1 MEQLASLL
9 LHSRTQAHSFHLGV
23 KGIGSHSAHLA
34 LQNYYD
40 SIGGLIDGLVEAY
53 QGQYG
58 LIKLQPV
65 SGLDANNDI
74 KNIITYFDK
83 LCQAVAKLRKEEK
96 LQMSWLQ
103 NDIDTVVTLLYSTK
117 YKLINHQ

>member
-9 LHSRTQAHSFHLGV
+9 LHSRTQAHSFHVGV
-23 KGIGSHSAHLA
+23 KGVGALSAHLA
-34 LQNYYD
+34 LGHYYD
-40 SIGGLIDGLVEAY
+40 TIGAIVDGLVEAY

-58 LIKLQPV
+58 LIKLQAV
-65 SGLDANNDI
+65 SGLDTNNDI
-74 KNIITYFDK
+74 KNIIAYFVK
-83 LCQAVAKLRKEEK
+83 LIAAVEKLRQEKK

-117 YKLINHQ
+117 YKLENLQ

>member
-9 LHSRTQAHSFHLGV
+9 LHSRTQTHSFHLGQRGV
-23 KGIGSHSAHLA
+23 GSLSAHLA
-34 LQNYYD
+34 LGTYYD
-40 SIGGLIDGLVEAY
+40 SIGDIVDGLVEAY

-58 LIKLQPV
+58 LIKLQAV
-65 SGLDANNDI
+65 SGLDTNNDI
-74 KNIITYFDK
+74 KNVVAYFDK
-83 LCQAVAKLRKEEK
+83 LIAAVAKLRQDEK

-117 YKLINHQ
+117 YKLVNLQ

>member
-23 KGIGSHSAHLA
+23 KGVGAFSTHSA
-34 LQNYYD
+34 LQLYYLNIAVLVD
-40 SIGGLIDGLVEAY
+40 GLIEAY

-65 SGLDANNDI
+65 SGLDTNNDI
-74 KNIITYFDK
+74 KNIIAYFDK
-83 LCQAVAKLRKEEK
+83 LCQAVAKLRQDEK

-103 NDIDTVVTLLYSTK
+103 NDIDTIVTLLYSTK
-117 YKLINHQ
+117 YKLTNLQ

>member
-9 LHSRTQAHSFHLGV
+9 LHSRTQIHSFHLGV
-23 KGIGSHSAHLA
+23 KGVGAFSAHVA
-34 LQNYYD
+34 LGNYYD
-40 SIGGLIDGLVEAY
+40 TIGGLVDGLVEAY

-65 SGLDANNDI
+65 SGLDTNNDI
-74 KNIITYFDK
+74 KNVITYFDK
-83 LCQAVAKLRKEEK
+83 LLAVVAKLRKDEK

-103 NDIDTVVTLLYSTK
+103 NDIDTIVTLLYSTK
-117 YKLINHQ
+117 YKLVNLQ

>member
-23 KGIGSHSAHLA
+23 KGVGAFSAHSA
-34 LQNYYD
+34 LQLYYLN
-40 SIGGLIDGLVEAY
+40 IAGLIDGLVEAY

-65 SGLDANNDI
+65 SGLDTNNDI
-74 KNIITYFDK
+74 KNVIAYFDK
-83 LCQAVAKLRKEEK
+83 LIAVVAKLRKDEK

-117 YKLINHQ
+117 YKLVNLQ

>member
-9 LHSRTQAHSFHLGV
+9 LHSRTQVHSFHLGV
-23 KGIGSHSAHLA
+23 KGVGSFSAHVA
-34 LQNYYD
+34 LGNYYD
-40 SIGGLIDGLVEAY
+40 TIGGLIDGLVEAY

-65 SGLDANNDI
+65 SGLDTNNDI
-74 KNIITYFDK
+74 KNVIAYFDK
-83 LCQAVAKLRKEEK
+83 LIAVVAKLRQDEK

-103 NDIDTVVTLLYSTK
+103 NDIDTIITLLYSTK
-117 YKLINHQ
+117 YKLVNLQ

>member
-9 LHSRTQAHSFHLGV
+9 LHSRTQTHSFHVGV
-23 KGIGSHSAHLA
+23 KGVGSFSAHLA
-34 LQNYYD
+34 LGNYYD
-40 SIGGLIDGLVEAY
+40 TIGGLVDGLVEAY

-65 SGLDANNDI
+65 SGLDTNNDI
-74 KNIITYFDK
+74 KNIIGYFDK
-83 LCQAVAKLRKEEK
+83 LIAVVAKLRQDEK

-103 NDIDTVVTLLYSTK
+103 NDIDTIVTLLYSTK
-117 YKLINHQ
+117 YKLTNLQ

>member
-9 LHSRTQAHSFHLGV
+9 LHSRTQAHSFHLGQ
-23 KGIGSHSAHLA
+23 KGVGSYSAHKA
-34 LQNYYD
+34 LQKYYEN
-40 SIGGLIDGLVEAY
+40 IGDLIDGLVEAY

-58 LIKLQPV
+58 LLKLQGI
-65 SGLDANNDI
+65 SNLDTNNDI
-74 KNIITYFDK
+74 KNVIAYFDK
-83 LCQAVAKLRKEEK
+83 LIQAVAKLRKEEK

-117 YKLINHQ
+117 YKLVNLQ

>member
-9 LHSRTQAHSFHLGV
+9 LHSRTQAHSFHVGV
-23 KGIGSHSAHLA
+23 KGVGSFSAHVA
-34 LQNYYD
+34 LGNYYD
-40 SIGGLIDGLVEAY
+40 SIGGLVDGLVEAY

-65 SGLDANNDI
+65 SGLDTNNDI
-74 KNIITYFDK
+74 KNVIAYFDK
-83 LCQAVAKLRKEEK
+83 LIAVVAKLRKDEK

-117 YKLINHQ
+117 YKLTNLQ